1 MELIS
6 FTEREFEE
14 AHFLPSIK
22 HMPQFM
28 LKGKMA
34 VKDGSLL
41 LPGFFFFFPFLFLDL
56 VREEPTETTLVCV
69 DLYSLELTSFLI
81 FNTET

>member
-41 LPGFFFFFPFLFLDL
+41 LPVFFLFFFFLSILRLGTRGTNRNDTCLCGPLFIRTDL
-56 VREEPTETTLVCV
+56 F
-69 DLYSLELTSFLI
+69 SNF
-81 FNTET
+81 